1 MSDYDI
7 NLNEI
12 EVVDDI
18 VTQDNNQSI
27 RLALEKIQEILNDID
42 ERLRKIGA

>member
-1 MSDYDI
+1 VSDYDI

>member
-1 MSDYDI
+1 VSDYDI

-27 RLALEKIQEILNDID
+27 KLALEKIQEILNDIN

>member
-27 RLALEKIQEILNDID
+27 KLALEKIQEILNDID